1 MIKYNYSGSLTALTS
16 LLGLDC
22 AHSYTL
28 HTHIRTLI
36 HSDFELFRET
46 SSCVASLVVSVKKP
60 ERIHYVHVKRPWTE
74 PKHNYSFHL
83 AGFISMIQSS
93 S

>member
-1 MIKYNYSGSLTALTS
+1 MDIIKYNYSGCLTALTS
-16 LLGLDC
+16 LFGLDC
-22 AHSYTL
+22 SHYITYTYTDL
-28 HTHIRTLI
+28 KD
-36 HSDFELFRET
+36 SESFRET
-46 SSCVASLVVSVKKP
+46 SCCVASLVVSVKKP
-60 ERIHYVHVKRPWTE
+60 ERIQYVHVKRPWTE